1 MQQLKMQPRLVVWNP
16 CGVVRATTQ
25 ILVSA
30 YKENVRNS
38 SPVLVQT
45 QCQSSKET
53 QSVIGGGK

>member
-1 MQQLKMQPRLVVWNP
+1 MQPRLVVWNP

-45 QCQSSKET
+45 QCQSSEET
-53 QSVIGGGK
+53 QSVIGGGE